1 VRRPR
6 DFGPLRRKR
15 TRGSLSVILASRRS
29 RSAGREGPVE
39 RSGDRAVV
47 LAEAQQPIGELVE
60 RVEAVGAERLRWSSI
75 WLSQEGVD
83 REVDER
89 QVLPGGLEPLEAL
102 GVEAVLQIRNLG
114 LGLWRLRFP
123 RQRVQTGGT

>member
-1 VRRPR
+1 
-6 DFGPLRRKR
+6 
-15 TRGSLSVILASRRS
+15 
-29 RSAGREGPVE
+29 
-39 RSGDRAVV
+39 V

>member
-1 VRRPR
+1 
-6 DFGPLRRKR
+6 
-15 TRGSLSVILASRRS
+15 
-29 RSAGREGPVE
+29 
-39 RSGDRAVV
+39 V
-47 LAEAQQPIGELVE
+47 LAEAQQPIGELIK
-60 RVEAVGAERLRWSSI
+60 RVEAVGAERLALDDREVE
-75 WLSQEGVD
+75 LDLVEPGGVD

-102 GVEAVLQIRNLG
+102 GVEAVLQIRNLE

>member
-1 VRRPR
+1 
-6 DFGPLRRKR
+6 
-15 TRGSLSVILASRRS
+15 
-29 RSAGREGPVE
+29 
-39 RSGDRAVV
+39 V

-60 RVEAVGAERLRWSSI
+60 RVEAVGAERLA
-75 WLSQEGVD
+75 LELDLVEPGGVD

-102 GVEAVLQIRNLG
+102 GVEAVLQIRNLE

-123 RQRVQTGGT
+123 RQRIQTGGT